1 VNGGLVLLIVAV
13 VCFLG
18 VAVFASSMHDPEQVH
33 RVIAA
38 GLAAL
43 AGAHAWTNW
52 GPGRTS

>member
-1 VNGGLVLLIVAV
+1 MNGGLVLLIVAV